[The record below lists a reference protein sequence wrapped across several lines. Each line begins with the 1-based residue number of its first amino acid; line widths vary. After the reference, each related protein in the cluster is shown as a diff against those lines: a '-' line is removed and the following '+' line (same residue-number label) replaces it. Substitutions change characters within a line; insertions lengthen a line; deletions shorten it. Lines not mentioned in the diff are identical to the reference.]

1 MKYDFSGYAT
11 KNNVKCSDGR
21 TILENAFIEN
31 DGQDVPLVWQH
42 GHTDPENVL
51 GHAKLEN
58 RKDGVYAYCELNS
71 TDAGNHARELVRHG
85 DINALSIYA
94 NRLSQKGRD
103 VIHGNIVEVSLV
115 LSGANP
121 GALIDNVALEHSDG
135 SVEDDLSEAII
146 YTDAELEHASKEKAS
161 SDSSDED
168 AETDADDDETLAEV
182 LDSMSEKQ
190 KTAMYAVISQ
200 LVDADD
206 EGETEDEKSEAEH
219 SDDTNDK
226 ENTLAHTNVF
236 EGTASDT
243 ASNTLSHSQIEA
255 IFADARRPGMTLASS
270 FMAHAKDYGIKDP
283 SVLFPDAT
291 NIDREPQRITHRN
304 EWVPVVLNGCNHSP
318 FSRVKTRWSDLTPD
332 LLRAKGYVTAM
343 RKEDVVYE
351 IATRTTTP
359 TTVYARTKMDRDDI
373 IDITDF
379 FVVDWLK
386 RNLRESL
393 DEELARA
400 ILVGDGRQAADPHK
414 VKTENIRPIWTDDEL
429 FSHKVKVGYKDNPTD
444 QAYEF
449 IDTARRSRKFFRGS
463 GTPTL
468 FTTNSVLCFLLEMK
482 DGQKRYIYETK
493 DALART
499 LNVAQIVE
507 VEQMEGLYTDIGGGK
522 KSDLWGI
529 ITNLS
534 DYTIG
539 ADKGG
544 EVTYFENFDID
555 FNQHKYLYETRAS
568 GALTK
573 FKSALVLERQ
583 PKAA

>member
-168 AETDADDDETLAEV
+168 AETDADDETLAEV

-236 EGTASDT
+236 EGTASDA

-283 SVLFPDAT
+283 SVLFPDAVKV
-291 NIDREPQRITHRN
+291 DREPQRITHQN
-304 EWVPVVLNGCNHSP
+304 EWVTTVLNGCKHSP
-318 FSRVKTRWSDLTPD
+318 FSRVKTQWSDLTLD
-332 LLRAKGYVTAM
+332 TLRAKGYITATK
-343 RKEDVVYE
+343 KEDVVYE
-351 IATRTTTP
+351 IATRVTTP
-359 TTVYARTKMDRDDI
+359 TTVYSRSKMDRDDV

-379 FVVDWLK
+379 SVVDWIK
-386 RNLRESL
+386 RNLREAL

-400 ILVGDGRQAADPHK
+400 ILVGDGRQASDPHK
-414 VKTENIRPIWTDDEL
+414 VKTENIRPIWTDNDL
-429 FSHKVKVGYKDNPTD
+429 FSHKVKVGYQDDPTN
-444 QAYEF
+444 QAYAF

-468 FTTNSVLCFLLEMK
+468 FTTNSVVCFLLEMK
-482 DGQKRYIYETK
+482 DTQKHYIYETK
-493 DALART
+493 EALARV

-507 VEQMEGLYTDIGGGK
+507 VEQMEGLQTDVAGGK
-522 KSDLWGI
+522 KADLWGI

-583 PKAA
+583 PKA

>member
-11 KNNVKCSDGR
+11 KNNVTCSDGR

-58 RKDGVYAYCELNS
+58 RKDGVYAYCELNNS
-71 TDAGNHARELVRHG
+71 DAGNHARELVRHG

-146 YTDAELEHASKEKAS
+146 YTDAELEHANKEQAS
-161 SDSSDED
+161 SDASDGD
-168 AETDADDDETLAEV
+168 DETDADDETLAEV

-243 ASNTLSHSQIEA
+243 ESNTLSHSQIEA

-283 SVLFPDAT
+283 SVLFPDAVSV
-291 NIDREPQRITHRN
+291 DREPQRVTRRN
-304 EWVPVVLNGCNHSP
+304 EWVDVVLNGCEHSP
-318 FSRVKTRWSDLTPD
+318 FSRVKTKWSDLTSD
-332 LLRAKGYVTAM
+332 TLRAKGYITAT

-351 IATRTTTP
+351 IATRVTTP
-359 TTVYARTKMDRDDI
+359 TTVYSRTKMDRDDI

-379 FVVDWLK
+379 SVVDWIK
-386 RNLRESL
+386 RNLRASL

-468 FTTNSVLCFLLEMK
+468 FTTNSVVCFLLEMK
-482 DGQKRYIYETK
+482 DTQKHYIYETK
-493 DALART
+493 EALARV

-507 VEQMEGLYTDIGGGK
+507 VEQMEGLQTDVTGGK
-522 KSDLWGI
+522 KADLWGI
-529 ITNLS
+529 VTNLS

-583 PKAA
+583 PKA